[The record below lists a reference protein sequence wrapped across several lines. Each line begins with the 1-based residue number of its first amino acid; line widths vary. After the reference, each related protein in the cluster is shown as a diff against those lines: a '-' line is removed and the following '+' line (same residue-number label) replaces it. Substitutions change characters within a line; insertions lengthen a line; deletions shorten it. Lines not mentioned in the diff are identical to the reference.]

1 MKVFSDFPHY
11 LKFKVKDQL
20 SALMLPLINSDFKD
34 IINKASTGQAPALNS
49 LWRSLSNVNTQ
60 LC

>member
-1 MKVFSDFPHY
+1 MNVFSDFPHY

-20 SALMLPLINSDFKD
+20 GALMQPLINSDFKD
-34 IINKASTGQAPALNS
+34 IINKASTDQAPALNS
-49 LWRSLSNVNTQ
+49 LWCSLPNVNTQ